1 MIIRFPVVPD
11 RWSSAWGNQ
20 LLQTLQRSFSGA
32 VSKDEETPR
41 IVLRSPNGTL
51 YDLTVSDTGT
61 LTTTPTSKTRA

>member
-32 VSKDEETPR
+32 VSKDEETHR